1 VRRVLGGWL
10 WVAGAPVRAGATGL
24 IRLYQLTLGGLAV
37 GRCRFYPSCSHYA
50 VAAIRQCGVVRGL
63 GLAAWRILRCSPLS
77 KGGVDYPPE
86 GPGSVL
92 PVYDVDIQQDKAG
105 SRERASA

>member
-1 VRRVLGGWL
+1 VRRGLGRWL
-10 WVAGAPVRAGATGL
+10 WVAGAPARAGAIGL

-50 VAAIRQCGVVRGL
+50 VAAIRQCGVVRGF
-63 GLAAWRILRCSPLS
+63 GLAVWRILRCSPLS

-86 GPGSVL
+86 GTGGDHL
-92 PVYDVDIQQDKAG
+92 AYDDDIQPDKAG
-105 SRERASA
+105 PRGRVPA

>member
-1 VRRVLGGWL
+1 VRRVLGRWL
-10 WVAGAPVRAGATGL
+10 WVAGAPVRAGAIGL

-86 GPGSVL
+86 GPGGAPL
-92 PVYDVDIQQDKAG
+92 AYDADIQLNKADSG
-105 SRERASA
+105 KRAPA